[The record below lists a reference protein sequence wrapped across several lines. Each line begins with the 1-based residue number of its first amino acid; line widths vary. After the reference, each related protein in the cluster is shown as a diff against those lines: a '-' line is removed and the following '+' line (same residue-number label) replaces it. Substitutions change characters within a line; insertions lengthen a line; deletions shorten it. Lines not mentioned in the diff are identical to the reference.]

1 VLEQPVWAFAYPFGN
16 SSTMGERELR
26 LAREAGFAC
35 AFLNVEHWGDGAS
48 NPFAIPRVH
57 VTLRTTIPEFSA
69 HLSGLHTRLQRAVG
83 S

>member
-1 VLEQPVWAFAYPFGN
+1 MADSYVPRLKTEYEKVIRPKLAEAFGY
-16 SSTMGERELR
+16 
-26 LAREAGFAC
+26 
-35 AFLNVEHWGDGAS
+35 S

-83 S
+83 G